1 MINHNALASRLN
13 KRLYKDTDN
22 IEHIEEIPIEEIS
35 LDVSVTDNINKK
47 TPSLN
52 FINYIEFIV
61 NIICFGYATQVI
73 FQNDWSILGVLAVGY
88 SINFIINKTLS
99 LFS

>member
-1 MINHNALASRLN
+1 MINHNALAARLN
-13 KRLYKDTDN
+13 KRLYKDTN
-22 IEHIEEIPIEEIS
+22 EIEETIIEEIRPTTS
-35 LDVSVTDNINKK
+35 VSVNTAKKYPTINY
-47 TPSLN
+47 
-52 FINYIEFIV
+52 IEYIEFIV

-73 FQNDWSILGVLAVGY
+73 FQNNWSILGVLAVGY